1 MHVPQSQNPLHVR
14 CADNAQ
20 RFVAFAFA
28 GADMVVETDAGG
40 MVTYAAGAVHS
51 KFGRPPEAFIDH
63 AVRGHCHGNQLWPS
77 IRRRA
82 RLAA

>member
-1 MHVPQSQNPLHVR
+1 
-14 CADNAQ
+14 
-20 RFVAFAFA
+20 
-28 GADMVVETDAGG
+28 